1 MGCRCEQLCEQPDVL
16 MAGLYGLG
24 GLNRLMGALLAPG
37 SQVRVGFAYETV
49 ATQSQIN
56 QGLERPVYIQDML
69 RNSLLE
75 SGVFDSVSVTVSPPP
90 VSFITDGYILVQGVT
105 RNQQSDPNT
114 IGLIV
119 QNFIAQAL
127 PAISVTRRDPVV
139 IDAIPA
145 SAQGRSD
152 TAQPNWQQYT
162 PQAQQQQAQAG
173 ECNWDT
179 QSFGDYIACQLG
191 ISSPI
196 GGVGVGAVGALL
208 AVGLGTL
215 VLVAVLRR

>member
-1 MGCRCEQLCEQPDVL
+1 MSCCYDCQSGLSGCCGSGLS
-16 MAGLYGLG
+16 GLYGLD
-24 GLNRLMGALLAPG
+24 NLMGALLAPG

-75 SGVFDSVSVTVSPPP
+75 AGVFDSVSVTVSPPP
-90 VSFITDGYILVQGVT
+90 VSFLTDGYILVQGVT
-105 RNQQSDPNT
+105 RGQQGDPDN
-114 IGLIV
+114 IGQIV
-119 QNFIAQAL
+119 QSFISQAL
-127 PAISVTRRDPVV
+127 PAIRTTRRDPVV
-139 IDAIPA
+139 IDAVPA
-145 SAQGRSD
+145 NAQGQSNI
-152 TAQPNWQQYT
+152 AQPNWQQYT

-173 ECNWDT
+173 ECNWGQ
-179 QSFGDYIACQLG
+179 QSFGDYVACQLG